1 MKRILIS
8 VVILLLGF
16 QSLKAQM
23 SSKKTTI
30 EFSNTQTPQ
39 VNNIY
44 SVHEDIHAEANY
56 VITKSKIE
64 VPITYETD
72 INYPYENN
80 SEDQIDTIT
89 LYSKFSDQGLTS
101 LQSFAVFTVVN
112 TNDLPYNE
120 TLENTYTLSPEFKK
134 HLPEGFNPYNGMFED
149 VNSKSLQHPITAR

>member
-89 LYSKFSDQGLTS
+89 LYSKFSDQGLTN
-101 LQSFAVFTVVN
+101 LQ
-112 TNDLPYNE
+112 
-120 TLENTYTLSPEFKK
+120 
-134 HLPEGFNPYNGMFED
+134 
-149 VNSKSLQHPITAR
+149 